1 MKISW
6 FLLCVCLIVSCA
18 SISKRQTVDGDA
30 VILESDSVSSSPSKT
45 RIFKGNPALTGA
57 AVGLGVGV
65 VGTLLLGKLLEDKK
79 CNSRGRRDTP
89 STRFLPGVPDI
100 LGGKKCPPTH
110 YQDSY
115 QSPQSSYNNNQ
126 PYNNYQSPQSSYN
139 NNRPSQ
145 SSYNNYQTPQSS
157 YNNNRPYQSSYNT
170 YQPPQNNYQPPQSS
184 YNSYKQPYQQS
195 SNVYHHPPTA
205 SYHPPIPPINPPYQ
219 TPYRQVGRS
228 AGSGYS
234 QTAAVKPTPATLK
247 RGVRLA
253 GKKDPLLSAFQSGKP
268 DKQAGRSGSIHTA
281 AAAPTP
287 TVFKRGL
294 HLGGRK

>member
-145 SSYNNYQTPQSS
+145 SSYNNNRPSQSSYNNYQAPQSS

-253 GKKDPLLSAFQSGKP
+253 GKK
-268 DKQAGRSGSIHTA
+268 
-281 AAAPTP
+281 
-287 TVFKRGL
+287 
-294 HLGGRK
+294 